1 MGNQKVLD
9 MALKQPCIYMVN
21 SLVEWQKLIK
31 RYCIEN
37 VRPKHTLAVSLP
49 DNGMAL
55 SLEYFIDY
63 NLRRNMK
70 K

>member
-1 MGNQKVLD
+1 MVLD
-9 MALKQPCIYMVN
+9 MALKQPCIYTVN
-21 SLVEWQKLIK
+21 SLVEWQKIMK
-31 RYCIEN
+31 HYCIEN

-55 SLEYFIDY
+55 SLGYFIDY
-63 NLRRNMK
+63 NLRRDMK